1 MQDIFLERITLYN
14 FKNYEEA
21 ELKFSSPVVC
31 LLGNNGSGKT
41 NILDAIYYLCFTRS
55 FFNPA
60 DSQNIAEGH
69 DQCSING
76 EFLRGEMPEV
86 IHCAIRKNQKKILKR
101 NFKEYDKLADHIG
114 HLPCVIVTPYDIEL
128 IWEGSEERRRFIDTT
143 ISQYSREYLD
153 HLMHY
158 NHAMNQ
164 RNNLLKSFGS
174 GTPFHPEV
182 LEAWDF
188 QLAERGQKI
197 HEIRERFME
206 EFIPLVQAIY
216 EKISSAREVPTL
228 EYCSDLRNESLSSL
242 LSRNREKDRVLERTT
257 AGPHKDDLE
266 FKLNDRSLKKFAS
279 QGQQKSFLFAL
290 KLAQFEIIR
299 KNIRLNP
306 ILMLDDLFDKVDESR
321 VRQILHWLLENEIG
335 QVFITDT
342 HPTRIPE
349 LLKSMDFGH
358 QVYAVEDGKIH
369 QPEMAI

>member
-1 MQDIFLERITLYN
+1 MQNIFLERITLYN

-21 ELKFSSPVVC
+21 EMKFSSPLVC

-41 NILDAIYYLCFTRS
+41 NILDAIYYLSFTRS

-69 DQCSING
+69 DQCSISG

-86 IHCAIRKNQKKILKR
+86 IHCAIRRNQKKILKR
-101 NFKEYDKLADHIG
+101 NFKEYEKLADHIG

-158 NHAMNQ
+158 NHALNQ

-174 GTPFHPEV
+174 GTPFQADV
-182 LEAWDF
+182 LEAWDY
-188 QLAERGQKI
+188 QLCDRGQKI
-197 HEIRERFME
+197 HEMRTQFMT
-206 EFIPLVQAIY
+206 EFIPLVQSIY
-216 EKISSAREVPTL
+216 EKISSGKEVPL
-228 EYCSDLRNESLSSL
+228 VEYESEL
-242 LSRNREKDRVLERTT
+242 LTERMEVLLTKSRDKDRILERTT
-257 AGPHKDDLE
+257 VGPHKDDLE

-299 KNIRLNP
+299 RHIGLNP

-321 VRQILHWLLENEIG
+321 VRQILHWLLENHIG
-335 QVFITDT
+335 QAFITDT

-349 LLKSMDFGH
+349 LLKSMHFRH